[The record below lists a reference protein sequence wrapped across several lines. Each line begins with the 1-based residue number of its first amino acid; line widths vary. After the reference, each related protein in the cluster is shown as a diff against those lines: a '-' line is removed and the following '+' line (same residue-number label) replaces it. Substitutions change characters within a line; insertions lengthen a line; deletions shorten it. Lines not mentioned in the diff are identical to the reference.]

1 MHRTVKVH
9 NYLAAIKISFFVVES
24 FIFSRVLSLILQ
36 LEVFPKK
43 NRNLGAYEQQP
54 YTVAGIVS
62 SVLQNILLLVNILN
76 DSKPVRICSQL
87 AKFV

>member
-9 NYLAAIKISFFVVES
+9 NYLAAIKISFFVVAS
-24 FIFSRVLSLILQ
+24 FIFFQSTFNYFTIRSIS
-36 LEVFPKK
+36 KK